1 MVLVYLHFCIFWDKF
16 ISGYKNKQVG
26 GCLSINTQTGSRQLF
41 FKAIF
46 LYYLMKEE
54 MITLPKD
61 VYESEKK
68 MRFFGADSSEVYQR
82 KFNIF
87 IGISISNKK
96 ITPKMALNYLKWATR
111 NTKKRVA
118 VIIADELNIVNY
130 EVFDKY
136 SSGKAK
142 NRAKKVGEE
151 FEKLFLVAIKKLP
164 KKERNKVIIYRWEK
178 VRENKHYLNIR
189 NFLENK
195 YYRDPEF
202 KSAILYFVK
211 KYMRKK
217 GKIISDEEKIDKLSN
232 YILGELPT
240 LLEGIHIGGIHYN
253 LCIYPTYFAS
263 GMSQFVKDIHQGE
276 LKISKELK
284 EKIKKR
290 AVLVEAWLD

>member
-1 MVLVYLHFCIFWDKF
+1 MWRVEVVENSLFNIKTEH
-16 ISGYKNKQVG
+16 
-26 GCLSINTQTGSRQLF
+26 RQLF
-41 FKAIF
+41 FKVTF
-46 LYYLMKEE
+46 LCYFMKEE

-61 VYESEKK
+61 VYDSEKK
-68 MRFFGADSSEVYQR
+68 MRFFGADSSEVYKR

-96 ITPKMALNYLKWATR
+96 ITQEMALNYLKWATR

-151 FEKLFLVAIKKLP
+151 FEKLFLAAIKKLP
-164 KKERNKVIIYRWEK
+164 KEERDKVIIYRWEK
-178 VRENKHYLNIR
+178 VRENKHYLNLR
-189 NFLENK
+189 NFLEDK
-195 YYRDPEF
+195 YYRDSEF
-202 KSAILYFVK
+202 KSAILYFIK

-217 GKIISDEEKIDKLSN
+217 GKIINDEEKIDRLAI

-240 LLEGIHIGGIHYN
+240 LLEGINIGDIHYN

-263 GMSQFVKDIHQGE
+263 GMSQFVEDIHQGE

-284 EKIKKR
+284 KKLKKR